1 MALSMCSLKDTLAFL
16 GLKGIISKNGK
27 TSNELHFFVDI
38 IFIHTFLQLCHL
50 FSKISKNFLVFDTVT
65 DVCQSIFVLVLF

>member
-27 TSNELHFFVDI
+27 TSNELHFFVD
-38 IFIHTFLQLCHL
+38 HFL
-50 FSKISKNFLVFDTVT
+50 
-65 DVCQSIFVLVLF
+65 